1 MSFQHVRVVEL
12 RKAKDCEDLRKFE
25 SCQIRQAV
33 QYGDMAISIDTLR
46 KLAAVDPF
54 KDGQR
59 PVGRRDKYLDRL
71 DEAGLLPYMAR
82 LNTTGPDLKNYLFYY
97 QSKDGREYRR
107 DDIWER
113 SDSTKITQVAIKRMA
128 KEDPDLASEYQ
139 QVLAQQGGAAVFH
152 LIAAEVRRHDLSQL
166 ATPRPSDLASPE
178 EALTYRNR
186 GRMM

>member
-1 MSFQHVRVVEL
+1 MRVVEM
-12 RKAKDCEDLRKFE
+12 RKAKDCEDLRKFV

-82 LNTTGPDLKNYLFYY
+82 QNTTGPDLNNYLFYY

-139 QVLAQQGGAAVFH
+139 QVLAQQGGAAVFQ
-152 LIAAEVRRHDLSQL
+152 LIAAEVRRHDLAQL
-166 ATPRPSDLASPE
+166 ATPRALDLASPN
-178 EALTYRNR
+178 EALQHRKR
-186 GRMM
+186 GRAM